1 MSEKVVGAGR
11 SLSPPG
17 EVCSTQGQPSPP
29 ISLLHFP
36 SVPMGAGNNLHHP
49 SPQDTTQVQGR
60 LPWYMDQLASPACS
74 LHPRSTAQ
82 PSRRAGAPMSPASP
96 QVQMGV
102 SPGPVPWTTSPHPRV
117 PTVSPPPQA
126 LGARAA
132 ASGGPERRETAGRRG
147 GGRGRAGR
155 KIEPLQIAKPKMPRE
170 ILHCHS
176 CLPEKS
182 LLIWG

>member
-11 SLSPPG
+11 SLSPPR

-29 ISLLHFP
+29 VSLLHFP

-49 SPQDTTQVQGR
+49 SPQDTAQVRGR
-60 LPWYMDQLASPACS
+60 LLWCMDQLASPACR

-82 PSRRAGAPMSPASP
+82 PSRRAGTQMSPASP

-102 SPGPVPWTTSPHPRV
+102 SPGPVPWTTSPQPASTNSEP
-117 PTVSPPPQA
+117 PTPG
-126 LGARAA
+126 LG
-132 ASGGPERRETAGRRG
+132 SKGSHVGGPECRETAGRGG